1 MFDLNDENLKR
12 VKKDSP
18 VARLPES
25 DDPDIQKPDNDLDSA
40 EMVALQGRLMDYYRA
55 ELDKQS
61 PNRYEMA
68 LDEDYYD
75 NLQWTEEEARILEER
90 GQQPTVYNVISQSV
104 NWITGSEKRGRT
116 DFKILPRGKEDSAA
130 AERKTAFM
138 KYLSDVN
145 RTPFHRSR
153 AFEDQVK
160 VGLGWLEEGVQ
171 DQDDGEPIYCRYE
184 SWRNIIFD
192 SASTELDGSDMR
204 YIFRAK
210 WVDEDIAIALFP
222 DRAEEIKQAA
232 VEHSVFDMSEMA
244 DGDLAM
250 DMQEM
255 EMEGATLGTSL
266 VEHRRRRV
274 RLIEAWFRQPEAVKR
289 IRGGTFNGDIYDEED
304 QRHVDSVNMG
314 GGVVVE
320 KVMLRVRV
328 CVMTAGHM
336 LWEGPSPFRHNRF
349 KFIPLWGNR
358 RGRDGLPYGLIRG
371 MRPVQDGVN
380 KRASK
385 ALHILSTNKVIMD
398 EGALPEGVT
407 VDDLAEEVAKPDAIV
422 VKRKGYELTLNAD
435 TGLAAPHLEM
445 MGRDIQ
451 FMQTA
456 SGVTDELLGRTTN
469 AQSGIAIQRR
479 QEQGGLATS
488 KYFDNLRFAEQ
499 LRGELELSLIEQFV
513 TEEKQFR
520 ITNMRG
526 KPEYVQIN
534 DGLPENDI
542 TRTKAD
548 FVISEEEWRATMR
561 ESSAAVLSEMIA
573 KMPPQVGMA
582 LLDIAVGMMDIPERE
597 EAVKRIRQINGM
609 SDPDQEEPTP
619 EQIAAAQAQAEA
631 AALQKRLA
639 EAEASLKEAQ
649 AEKARFDAE
658 KAQAGAINDRL
669 SATKSAM
676 ESATMTLQAPTIA
689 KVADA
694 LLHNAGWPNP
704 AAAGIAPNGM
714 QPQQPAPMP
723 QEAAQQE
730 AMPPQQQMPEQQM
743 PPEQPMQ

>member
-1 MFDLNDENLKR
+1 MDLNDDTLTR
-12 VKKDSP
+12 VKQDNP
-18 VARLPES
+18 IARLPES
-25 DDPDIQKPDNDLDSA
+25 EDPDIEKPADRLDSE
-40 EMVALQGRLMDYYRA
+40 EMRELHCKRMDEYRA

-61 PNRYEMA
+61 ENRYQMA
-68 LDEDYYD
+68 LDEDYFD
-75 NLQWTEEEARILEER
+75 NLQYTEEETRILEER

-116 DFKILPRGKEDSAA
+116 DFRIQPRGKEDTAP

-171 DQDDGEPIYCRYE
+171 DEDDGEPIYCRYE

-192 SASTELDGSDMR
+192 SASVENDCSDMR
-204 YIFRAK
+204 YQYRPK

-222 DRAEEIKQAA
+222 KRKEQIQRAC
-232 VEHSVFDMSEMA
+232 VEHSVFDMSEMS

-255 EMEGATLGTSL
+255 DMEGATLGTSL
-266 VEHRRRRV
+266 IQHRRRRV
-274 RLIEAWFRQPEAVKR
+274 RLIEGWYRIPETVKR
-289 IRGGTFNGDIYDEED
+289 IRGSAFNGEIYDEAD
-304 QRHVDSVNMG
+304 QRHVDAVTHG
-314 GGVVVE
+314 GGVVIE
-320 KVMLRVRV
+320 KVMMRMRV
-328 CVMTAGHM
+328 CIMTAGDM
-336 LWEGPSPFRHNRF
+336 LWEGPSPYRHNRF

-358 RGRDGLPYGLIRG
+358 RGRDGLPYGVIRG

-385 ALHILSTNKVIMD
+385 ALYILSTNKVVMD

-407 VDDLAEEVAKPDAIV
+407 IDDFAEEVAKPDAII
-422 VKRKGYELTLNAD
+422 VKRKGYELDLNVD
-435 TGLAAPHLEM
+435 TSLAAPHLEM
-445 MGRDIQ
+445 MSRDIQ

-456 SGVTDELLGRTTN
+456 SGVTDELMGRTTN
-469 AQSGIAIQRR
+469 ASSGIAIQRR

-499 LRGELELSLIEQFV
+499 LRGEIELSLIEQYA
-513 TEEKQFR
+513 TDEKQFR

-526 KPEYVQIN
+526 APEFIQVN

-548 FVISEEEWRATMR
+548 FVIGEQEWRTTMR
-561 ESSAAVLSEMIA
+561 EASAQMLSDMIS
-573 KMPPQVGMA
+573 KMPPEVGLA
-582 LLDIAVGMMDIPERE
+582 LLDIAVDMMDIPQRE
-597 EAVKRIRQINGM
+597 EALKRIRRINGQQ
-609 SDPDQEEPTP
+609 DPDQEEASP
-619 EQIAAAQAQAEA
+619 EQIAAAQAAAKQAELA
-631 AALQKRLA
+631 ERAA
-639 EAEASLKEAQ
+639 EAEIALKEAQ
-649 AEKARFDAE
+649 AAKAGKDAE
-658 KAQAGAINDRL
+658 KSEASAISERIT
-669 SATKSAM
+669 ATDKAM
-676 ESATMTLQAPTIA
+676 DASLKTLQAPTIA

-704 AAAGIAPNGM
+704 AVQGIAPNGM
-714 QPQQPAPMP
+714 NPNQPAPMMP
-723 QEAAQQE
+723 AQ
-730 AMPPQQQMPEQQM
+730 AVPPDAVQPELPPM
-743 PPEQPMQ
+743 SPEQPMQ

>member
-1 MFDLNDENLKR
+1 MDLNDDTLTR
-12 VKKDSP
+12 VKQDNP
-18 VARLPES
+18 IARLPES
-25 DDPDIQKPDNDLDSA
+25 EDPDYEQPADRLDSE
-40 EMVALQGRLMDYYRA
+40 EMCQLHSKRMDEYRA
-55 ELDKQS
+55 ELDKQAD
-61 PNRYEMA
+61 NRYQMA
-68 LDEDYYD
+68 LDEDYFD
-75 NLQWTEEEARILEER
+75 NLQYTEEETRILEER

-116 DFKILPRGKEDSAA
+116 DFRIQPRGKEDTAP

-171 DQDDGEPIYCRYE
+171 DEDDGEPIYCRYE

-192 SASTELDGSDMR
+192 SASVENDCSDMR
-204 YIFRAK
+204 YQYRPK

-222 DRAEEIKQAA
+222 KRKEQIQRAC
-232 VEHSVFDMSEMA
+232 VEHSVFDMSEMS

-255 EMEGATLGTSL
+255 DMEGATLGTSL
-266 VEHRRRRV
+266 IQHRRRRV
-274 RLIEAWFRQPEAVKR
+274 RLIEGWYRIPETVKR
-289 IRGGTFNGDIYDEED
+289 IRGSAFNGEIYDEED
-304 QRHVDSVNMG
+304 QRHVDAVTHG
-314 GGVVVE
+314 GGVVIE
-320 KVMLRVRV
+320 KVMMRMRV
-328 CVMTAGHM
+328 CIMTAGDM
-336 LWEGPSPFRHNRF
+336 LWEGPSPYRHNRF

-358 RGRDGLPYGLIRG
+358 RGRDGLPYGVIRG

-385 ALHILSTNKVIMD
+385 ALYILSTNKVIMD

-407 VDDLAEEVAKPDAIV
+407 IDDFAEEVAKPDAIL
-422 VKRKGYELTLNAD
+422 VKRNGYELDLNVD
-435 TGLAAPHLEM
+435 TSLAAPHLEM
-445 MGRDIQ
+445 MSRDIQ

-456 SGVTDELLGRTTN
+456 SGVTDELMGRTTN
-469 AQSGIAIQRR
+469 ASSGIAIQRR

-499 LRGELELSLIEQFV
+499 LRGEIELSLIEQYA

-526 KPEYVQIN
+526 APEFVQIN

-548 FVISEEEWRATMR
+548 FVIGEQEWRTTMR
-561 ESSAAVLSEMIA
+561 EASAQMLSDMIA
-573 KMPPQVGMA
+573 KMPPQVGLA
-582 LLDIAVGMMDIPERE
+582 LLDIAVDMMDIPQRE
-597 EAVKRIRQINGM
+597 EAVKRIRQINGQ
-609 SDPDQEEPTP
+609 SDPDQQEPTP
-619 EQIAAAQAQAEA
+619 EQIATAQANAEA
-631 AALQKRLA
+631 QALQKRLM
-639 EAEASLKEAQ
+639 EAEAALKEAQ
-649 AEKARFDAE
+649 ADKARFDAE
-658 KAQAGAINDRL
+658 KSQAGAIKDRL
-669 SATKSAM
+669 DATKGAM
-676 ESATMTLQAPTIA
+676 ESAVMTLQAPTVA

-704 AAAGIAPNGM
+704 AMQGIAPNGM
-714 QPQQPAPMP
+714 NQQQPAPMMP
-723 QEAAQQE
+723 AQAVSPEAVQPA
-730 AMPPQQQMPEQQM
+730 PPPMEGM
-743 PPEQPMQ
+743 QP